1 MGTWTHVERTESRQ
15 YSLSDRWGEQTIQ
28 LVYLSYWTPTNNADP
43 FPGEA
48 SLLTNAPAKPQT
60 RLPSGIYGTPVNA
73 FLSRFVCRNVSIE
86 PSRERPYAY
95 TVRATFTTYS
105 YPYADTPWG
114 LEYVKQTRT
123 STFRTMSMYRLVST
137 PPTNGDVSW
146 PSGVTDI
153 GGTKV
158 DINGN
163 PRPFKVGQAAI
174 QVELLVDRAP
184 ATSITPQFTAQ
195 DPAWGTL
202 YGFLNKRNSATFLGY
217 GIGTVLC
224 NGITASL
231 DSEWWRVQVSF
242 LVDDSYHLEQVPIPN
257 QTGAARLRPGV
268 TIAGE
273 QINQVEKVGWYQ
285 PYMATKVDFATMFTS
300 SVSDQFGKAGPERPV

>member
-1 MGTWTHVERTESRQ
+1 
-15 YSLSDRWGEQTIQ
+15 
-28 LVYLSYWTPTNNADP
+28 
-43 FPGEA
+43 
-48 SLLTNAPAKPQT
+48 
-60 RLPSGIYGTPVNA
+60 
-73 FLSRFVCRNVSIE
+73 
-86 PSRERPYAY
+86 
-95 TVRATFTTYS
+95 
-105 YPYADTPWG
+105 
-114 LEYVKQTRT
+114 
-123 STFRTMSMYRLVST
+123 MYRLVST